1 MQPYADDLRQ
11 RIVRACDDGLAHR
24 AVAKRFL
31 VSLSF
36 VEKLLHRRR
45 TTGTI
50 AARPHTGGRPSP
62 LWTVE
67 GTIRQWVAT
76 QADVTLAELRE
87 RLGQASGLTP
97 SVAALSRFLHRL
109 GLVRKR
115 RRSTPPSATGRR
127 SRPSGRRGAPRSR
140 RAPRTR

>member
-1 MQPYADDLRQ
+1 MQPYSDDLRQ
-11 RIVRACDDGLAHR
+11 RIVQACDQGLAHR

-45 TTGTI
+45 ATGAI
-50 AARPHTGGRPSP
+50 AAQPHTGGRPSP
-62 LWTVE
+62 LWAME
-67 GTIRQWVAT
+67 GAIRQWVAA
-76 QADVTLAELRE
+76 QPDLTLAELRE
-87 RLGQASGLTP
+87 RLAPSLTP
-97 SVAALSRFLHRL
+97 SVAALSRFLRRL

-140 RAPRTR
+140 GARRAR

>member
-1 MQPYADDLRQ
+1 MHPYSDDLRQ
-11 RIVRACDDGLAHR
+11 RIVQACDQGLAHR

-45 TTGTI
+45 TTGAI
-50 AARPHTGGRPSP
+50 AAQPHTGGRPSP
-62 LWTVE
+62 LWAVE

-76 QADVTLAELRE
+76 QPDVTLAELRE
-87 RLGQASGLTP
+87 RLAPELTP
-97 SVAALSRFLHRL
+97 SLAALSRFLRRL

-115 RRSTPPSATGRR
+115 RRSTPSSATGPR
-127 SRPSGRRGAPRSR
+127 SRRSGRRGAPGSR
-140 RAPRTR
+140 HSPRVT